1 MFFTERVR
9 LMGMKKAIV
18 LLVLTVFAVSCGGPA
33 QRSAKW
39 VNLFDG
45 KTLDGWVQRGGVA
58 KYQVKN
64 GTIVGTTVLNTPNS
78 FLCTKKNYSDFI
90 LEVEF
95 KVDEKLNSGIQIR
108 SNVYDEDTTVWMG
121 TGENRKKK
129 VHTAGRVHGYQVE
142 IDPSQSKS
150 GSANFTAAGKPVP
163 PGTPRSWTGGIYDEG
178 RRGWLNNLAHNEA
191 ARNAFKPG
199 EWNHFRIEAIGDSIK
214 TWVNGVPAAD
224 LKDDMTPS
232 GLIALQVH
240 GTKEKDPHSVM
251 WRNIRIQDLSR

>member
-1 MFFTERVR
+1 
-9 LMGMKKAIV
+9 
-18 LLVLTVFAVSCGGPA
+18 
-33 QRSAKW
+33 
-39 VNLFDG
+39 
-45 KTLDGWVQRGGVA
+45 
-58 KYQVKN
+58 
-64 GTIVGTTVLNTPNS
+64 
-78 FLCTKKNYSDFI
+78 
-90 LEVEF
+90 
-95 KVDEKLNSGIQIR
+95 
-108 SNVYDEDTTVWMG
+108 
-121 TGENRKKK
+121 
-129 VHTAGRVHGYQVE
+129 
-142 IDPSQSKS
+142 
-150 GSANFTAAGKPVP
+150 
-163 PGTPRSWTGGIYDEG
+163 WTGGIYDEG